1 MNTNK
6 KGFTLIE
13 LLIVVVIIGIL
24 AAIAIPK
31 FANTKD
37 KAYVAA
43 MKSDLRNLA
52 TYEEQYAADN
62 NGAYFAGTATM
73 ATPLQGFTPSQNV
86 TITLRSSPARPR
98 PGARRRPTRSL
109 RRPATTR
116 LARSSAP
123 DWVDRF
129 KEKRGRRKTPPFFL
143 ARRPGRG
150 RVRRAPGTPRHPGG
164 SICSVGATGFE
175 PATSCSRSRRAT
187 GLRYAPN
194 TT

>member
-1 MNTNK
+1 MLTNK

-62 NGAYFAGTATM
+62 NGAYFSGTADN
-73 ATPLQGFTPSQNV
+73 ATPLNGFTPSQNV
-86 TITLRSSPARPR
+86 TVIATAVTGPPPSWTATATHSLSAKTCDNGVTTAGVITC
-98 PGARRRPTRSL
+98 T
-109 RRPATTR
+109 
-116 LARSSAP
+116 
-123 DWVDRF
+123 
-129 KEKRGRRKTPPFFL
+129 
-143 ARRPGRG
+143 
-150 RVRRAPGTPRHPGG
+150 
-164 SICSVGATGFE
+164 
-175 PATSCSRSRRAT
+175 
-187 GLRYAPN
+187 
-194 TT
+194 

>member
-1 MNTNK
+1 MLRNR

-62 NGAYFAGTATM
+62 NGAYFSGNGSA
-73 ATPLQGFTPSQNV
+73 QGFTPSASV
-86 TITLRSSPARPR
+86 TVTATAVTGPPPNWTATATHALSAKKCDSGVTTPGVITC
-98 PGARRRPTRSL
+98 
-109 RRPATTR
+109 
-116 LARSSAP
+116 
-123 DWVDRF
+123 V
-129 KEKRGRRKTPPFFL
+129 
-143 ARRPGRG
+143 
-150 RVRRAPGTPRHPGG
+150 
-164 SICSVGATGFE
+164 
-175 PATSCSRSRRAT
+175 
-187 GLRYAPN
+187 
-194 TT
+194 

>member
-1 MNTNK
+1 MSAYR

-62 NGAYFAGTATM
+62 QGAYFGGTADSN
-73 ATPLQGFTPSQNV
+73 TPLQGFTPSSNV
-86 TITLRSSPARPR
+86 TITVTNVAGPP
-98 PGARRRPTRSL
+98 
-109 RRPATTR
+109 
-116 LARSSAP
+116 P
-123 DWVDRF
+123 DWSASATHSQSP
-129 KEKRGRRKTPPFFL
+129 KTCNM
-143 ARRPGRG
+143 AIG
-150 RVRRAPGTPRHPGG
+150 VIT
-164 SICSVGATGFE
+164 CT
-175 PATSCSRSRRAT
+175 
-187 GLRYAPN
+187 
-194 TT
+194 